1 MTKLLGCAAFFIC
14 FFGVTVPGLACGINE
29 NISHDRSKL
38 FGFSTGAF
46 VPFMYALAS
55 GKSFDNTSLYSFDSM
70 PGNGALAARIAV
82 GLVVGATVANAI
94 ATSFFPSADEQE
106 SLPNCFLRRERDMGS
121 IVGRS
126 LLGPAICFLLNDHY
140 WLPFAS
146 SILFS
151 ALDGKS
157 HTATWYH
164 QAGIVTGA
172 FAGRITNQIIALFV
186 RQGAESVAAV

>member
-1 MTKLLGCAAFFIC
+1 MTKLLGRVACLFVL
-14 FFGVTVPGLACGINE
+14 FGTGLACGIDDS
-29 NISHDRSKL
+29 ISHDRSKL

-55 GKSFDNTSLYSFDSM
+55 GKSFDNTSLYSFDSVS
-70 PGNGALAARIAV
+70 GNGALAARIAV
-82 GLVVGATVANAI
+82 GLVAGATVANAI
-94 ATSFFPSADEQE
+94 ATSAFPSAEEHE
-106 SLPNCFLRRERDMGS
+106 SLPECFFRRERDMGS

-151 ALDGKS
+151 ALEGGS
-157 HTATWYH
+157 HTATWSH

-172 FAGRITNQIIALFV
+172 LAGRTTNQVIALFA
-186 RQGAESVAAV
+186 RQGVQSVVAV